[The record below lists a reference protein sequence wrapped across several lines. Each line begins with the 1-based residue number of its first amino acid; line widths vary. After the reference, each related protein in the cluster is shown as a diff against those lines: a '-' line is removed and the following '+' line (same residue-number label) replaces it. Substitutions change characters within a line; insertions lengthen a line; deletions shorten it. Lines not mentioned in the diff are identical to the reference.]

1 MLKKKSLKSDK
12 EKLSLT
18 HLDKIYWPKEK
29 YTKADLLNYYEQV
42 APLILPYLK
51 DRPIVLY
58 RFPNGIQE
66 RGFYQKDINFSHP
79 KWIKTY
85 PVQHEGKV
93 DHYLLIND
101 LRSLLFAINLGSID
115 LHPFMSRCKQLE
127 KPDYC
132 VIDLDPHGVSFQKVV
147 EVALIAHEILEETGV
162 KHYCKTSGGNG
173 LHIFIPLHAK
183 YSYEQSRQFAELIS
197 LCIQK
202 KIPESTSLERSP
214 KKRQKKVYLD
224 CLQNRAAQTVVAP
237 YVVRPRPKALIST
250 PLTWKEVNK
259 ELDPSLFTIKT
270 VLPRFKKKGDL
281 FKDVLTARI
290 NMKAALAHLHKF
302 K

>member
-1 MLKKKSLKSDK
+1 
-12 EKLSLT
+12 
-18 HLDKIYWPKEK
+18 
-29 YTKADLLNYYEQV
+29 
-42 APLILPYLK
+42 
-51 DRPIVLY
+51 
-58 RFPNGIQE
+58 
-66 RGFYQKDINFSHP
+66 
-79 KWIKTY
+79 
-85 PVQHEGKV
+85 
-93 DHYLLIND
+93 
-101 LRSLLFAINLGSID
+101 
-115 LHPFMSRCKQLE
+115 
-127 KPDYC
+127 